1 MILQIYK
8 EREREIVSLH
18 YLQFENNHAN
28 IHSTIYISI
37 FNDIQNS
44 IFDY

>member
-1 MILQIYK
+1 MTLEIYK
-8 EREREIVSLH
+8 HREREIDSLN

-28 IHSTIYISI
+28 IHSIIYISI
-37 FNDIQNS
+37 INNIQNS